1 MSGETEPGSISD
13 LVRRGAQHHPD
24 RVALIDGA
32 TRLTWADLN
41 SAVTRAALALGA
53 GGLATGDRVA
63 LQLGTSIDFVVL
75 YLGAS
80 RAALVVVPV
89 NPAYTVPELAHVL
102 SDSGARLLITSNV
115 DAADAADG
123 AEGADGTEGADGSDR
138 PVPEVI
144 VASAAAPEGRR
155 TLADL
160 LAGAAEGAAGDDPR
174 RDRSGDEIAVL
185 LYTSG
190 TSGRPRG
197 AMLSARA
204 LLANLV
210 QGAAVD
216 PPMVTPDD
224 IVFVPLPLF
233 HVFGLNAGLGV
244 ALYVG
249 ATTVLADR
257 FDAGKTLA
265 TIAAEQATVVVGAPG
280 MFVQWLKRPELES
293 AFAAVR
299 YALSGSAPLP
309 AELVAQYAARGITL
323 YEGYGLTEAAPG
335 VTLNTSGKGG
345 SIGRPLP
352 GVEVELRDQDGEP
365 VDEDEDDPGQLFV
378 RGPNLFSGYWPR
390 GEDGPDA
397 DGWFGSGDIAMR
409 DDDGDLRLV
418 GRSSELVLVNG
429 FNVYPAEVEAVI
441 GAYPGVAEVAVVGAD
456 DAITGEAVVAY
467 VVAAPGAHIDVD
479 DLVAVASRSL
489 ARFKLP
495 RQVEVVDALPHTST
509 GKVMKWQ
516 LGGESSD
523 VAS

>member
-1 MSGETEPGSISD
+1 
-13 LVRRGAQHHPD
+13 
-24 RVALIDGA
+24 
-32 TRLTWADLN
+32 
-41 SAVTRAALALGA
+41 
-53 GGLATGDRVA
+53 
-63 LQLGTSIDFVVL
+63 
-75 YLGAS
+75 
-80 RAALVVVPV
+80 LVVVPV
-89 NPAYTVPELAHVL
+89 NPAYTLPELTYVL
-102 SDSGARLLITSNV
+102 ADSGARLLITSNG
-115 DAADAADG
+115 DAV
-123 AEGADGTEGADGSDR
+123 GADVA
-138 PVPEVI
+138 EVI
-144 VASAAAPEGRR
+144 VASEAAPEGRR
-155 TLADL
+155 TVADL
-160 LAGAAEGAAGDDPR
+160 LAGAPDGDDPR

-265 TIAAEQATVVVGAPG
+265 MIAAEHATVVVGAPG
-280 MFVQWLKRPELES
+280 MFVHWLHRPELET

-309 AELVAQYAARGITL
+309 AELGAQYSARGITL

-378 RGPNLFSGYWPR
+378 RGPNLFSGYWPL

-397 DGWFGSGDIAMR
+397 DGWFGSGDIAVR

-441 GAYPGVAEVAVVGAD
+441 GAYPGVAEVAVIGAD
-456 DAITGEAVVAY
+456 DANTGEAVVAY
-467 VVAAPGAHIDVD
+467 VVAAPDAHIDVE

-495 RQVEVVDALPHTST
+495 RQVEVVDALPHTAT